1 MLDFHVGGS
10 LTESEPIICAAH
22 PADTFTEKAVALL
35 QETTRLSVVCV
46 NPRGAGLETM
56 VDELEEARHQLG
68 IVRWVF
74 WGISGGGWL
83 GEIYA
88 RQYPDSLSGL
98 ILESACPCFRVR
110 LADETCILSPYHAS
124 WRAALV
130 QRGLIDPSAHEEVG
144 DPSATEWIDVTE
156 VGTVFRRVN
165 GPALMASPLPISDQ
179 MRRVMPAL
187 WEFDARDWLG
197 EIRAPTLI
205 LAGDTDVIAPPSH
218 SKKLHERIATS
229 KFVLL
234 PAAGHSP
241 VIQRRDDLKAAVRP
255 FLRDL

>member
-1 MLDFHVGGS
+1 MLDLHVGGS

-35 QETTRLSVVCV
+35 QETTQFSAVCV
-46 NPRGAGLETM
+46 NPRSAGLEDM
-56 VDELEEARHQLG
+56 VDELEEARRQLA
-68 IVRWVF
+68 IERWVF

-83 GEIYA
+83 GEMYA
-88 RQYPDSLSGL
+88 RRYPDSLSGL
-98 ILESACPCFRVR
+98 ILESACPCFRAR
-110 LADETCILSPYHAS
+110 LADETCILSPYHVS
-124 WRAALV
+124 WRVALTR
-130 QRGLIDPSAHEEVG
+130 QGLIDPSAHEEVG
-144 DPSATEWIDVTE
+144 DPSATEWIDVKR

-205 LAGDTDVIAPPSH
+205 LAGDADVIAPPSH
-218 SKKLHERIATS
+218 SKKLHEGIATS

-241 VIQRRDDLKAAVRP
+241 VMQRRDDLRAAVRA